1 MQIAMTNRMFG
12 ALALLLTI
20 PGLAGAQSDGDL
32 RVREAAAKGVA
43 AIQKAQSTWYTTHK
57 QVCASCHHQYQPA
70 LAFRAARERGIP
82 LDEAIARAD
91 AVKAFTFADIDRAI
105 QYSYVIEPAMDDA
118 YRMVA
123 AHAAG
128 VPPNLGA
135 AVYARL
141 LISRQNRDG
150 DWDGFHQRPPSSY
163 SRFTMT
169 ALGLR
174 AVQVYHHASQKAA
187 AAAAVARARTFLER
201 QPARSTEEHTYRIIG
216 LKWAGA
222 NRNTLQRFAREL
234 KAAQRPDGGWGA
246 LPGRESD
253 VYATAQALVALREGG
268 VGEIDPDWSRGVDY
282 LLQAQAAD
290 GSWRLKS
297 RLQPPAPLSP
307 PYFDAGYPE
316 GHDQFISMTAAAW
329 AVMAL
334 AYALPP
340 TRPVVPPPLPETTP
354 SNVEPWVETIVFG
367 SVADVRRLL
376 DQGLNPNAATKS
388 GGTTALMAAAPDV
401 DKMRLLLDR
410 GANVNARAQS
420 RFSALMVAA
429 QYQDSAPAMNLLLDR
444 GAQVGPPAEGG
455 APVFNA
461 NPFFLASYAGNAGV
475 LKRLH
480 DAGAKIDEPMLLI
493 GTSRTT
499 PLLGAFK
506 FGDADV
512 ARALFDLGTPVE
524 FADGNGITML
534 GRAALN
540 NEVGMARELIGRGAN
555 VNVVDKL
562 GMTPLLWAASM
573 DFGDPA
579 MIELLLN
586 SGARADARNKDGLTA
601 LDLARK
607 YNHVEVVPVLA
618 KATPP

>member
-1 MQIAMTNRMFG
+1 MPSMQKWFSVVVVCLLAAPLTASAQDPPDDQIRDAAVRAIGAM
-12 ALALLLTI
+12 
-20 PGLAGAQSDGDL
+20 
-32 RVREAAAKGVA
+32 
-43 AIQKAQSTWYTTHK
+43 QKAQATWYTTNK

-82 LDEAIARAD
+82 VDETIARAD
-91 AVKAFTFADIDRAI
+91 AQKAFTFADLDRAI

-174 AVQVYHHASQKAA
+174 AVQVYHHASQKGA
-187 AAAAVARARTFLER
+187 AAAAVARARKFLESR
-201 QPARSTEEHTYRIIG
+201 PARSTEEHADRIIG

-222 NRNTLQRFAREL
+222 DRNTLQRFAREL
-234 KAAQRPDGGWGA
+234 KGAQRPDGGWGA
-246 LPGRESD
+246 LAGRDSA

-268 VGEIDPDWSRGVDY
+268 VAEIDPGWRRGVEY
-282 LLQAQAAD
+282 LVKTQAAD
-290 GSWRLKS
+290 GSWRVKS
-297 RLQPPAPLSP
+297 RLNPPAPLSP
-307 PYFDAGYPE
+307 PYFDAGYPD
-316 GHDQFISMTAAAW
+316 GHDQFISMTGAAW

-340 TRPVVPPPLPETTP
+340 TRPVTAPPLPETMP
-354 SNVEPWVETIVFG
+354 ANVEPWIETVVFG

-376 DQGLNPNAATKS
+376 DQGLNPNVATKS

-401 DKMRLLLDR
+401 EKMRLLLDR

-429 QYQDSAPAMNLLLDR
+429 QYQDSAPAINLLLDR

-461 NPFFLASYAGNAGV
+461 NPFFLASYAGNASV

-512 ARALFDLGTPVE
+512 ARALFDLGTPIE

-540 NEVGMARELIGRGAN
+540 NEVGMAQELIGRGAN

-579 MIELLLN
+579 MVELLLK
-586 SGARADARNKDGLTA
+586 SGAKADARNKDGLTA

-607 YNHVEVVPVLA
+607 YNHAEVIPAL
-618 KATPP
+618 TR